1 MRIILFDCR
10 AYFWVMQNVI
20 LDWRR
25 FPKWECGLYLLCGVL
40 GGCGSMGG
48 LIDYVGLWDLCC
60 DLLWHVNGIWFLSGV
75 ECMIVWFVVIWAD
88 IVQSRLYLGRL
99 WECLFLWLSVWKLC
113 RTLFSDICCWS
124 CMVLWLCG
132 LSGLCALL
140 LIYPSILVW
149 YRWVGVLLIFA
160 PFRFCRKGWMWFNC
174 TLTGKIARYDMIYP
188 QISESTT
195 DFAYCNQEKHML

>member
-1 MRIILFDCR
+1 MLYQIEADSRNGNMVCICCVVC
-10 AYFWVMQNVI
+10 WVDVVLWVDWLSMLNSGTCTVI
-20 LDWRR
+20 CSDMITVYGSCLVWDVWLS
-25 FPKWECGLYLLCGVL
+25 GLGW
-40 GGCGSMGG
+40 SG
-48 LIDYVGLWDLCC
+48 LILY
-60 DLLWHVNGIWFLSGV
+60 
-75 ECMIVWFVVIWAD
+75 
-88 IVQSRLYLGRL
+88 SRLYLGRL

-140 LIYPSILVW
+140 LIYPSVLVW

-174 TLTGKIARYDMIYP
+174 TLTGKMVRYDI
-188 QISESTT
+188 T
-195 DFAYCNQEKHML
+195 DLERHFLYWFLELYVLCL